1 VPLMTFETVIMDT
14 PACSATVRIV
24 TAVLLRR
31 RPVLLSITIDDPGGW
46 GKEIGL

>member
-1 VPLMTFETVIMDT
+1 MCREVNGIVSVIMDT

-31 RPVLLSITIDDPGGW
+31 GLVLLSVTIDDPGM
-46 GKEIGL
+46 E